1 MIAFLQTRSRYGFPF
16 IVGVIDVYDGQGS
29 FNVYSLLVVCF
40 FNQLLN
46 DHRYQTNITMVVHGY
61 T

>member
-1 MIAFLQTRSRYGFPF
+1 MIVFFQTRSRYGFPF

-40 FNQLLN
+40 FNQSLN